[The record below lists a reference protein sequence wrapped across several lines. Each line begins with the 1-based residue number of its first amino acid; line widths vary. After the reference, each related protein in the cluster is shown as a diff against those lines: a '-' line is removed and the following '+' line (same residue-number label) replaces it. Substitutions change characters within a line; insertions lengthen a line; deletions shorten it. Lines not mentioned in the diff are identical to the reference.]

1 MSVRFEFPLCFWI
14 RSGCLRVSK
23 CLSFVFKCLSK
34 FSTIFLG
41 KIATGRLGGLGRS
54 LEARQN
60 SRIGDPVECP
70 SFERSCCNRKVL
82 DTAGKDGY
90 LFKATSSARIVV

>member
-1 MSVRFEFPLCFWI
+1 VLDLSFPFVSD
-14 RSGCLRVSK
+14 SGQGVLRVST

-34 FSTIFLG
+34 FSTTFLG
-41 KIATGRLGGLGRS
+41 KIATGRLSGLGRS
-54 LEARQN
+54 LDARQN

-82 DTAGKDGY
+82 DTAGKDEY
-90 LFKATSSARIVV
+90 LFETTSSARIGV